1 MRLISFAVFLSL
13 WAGFAGPAY
22 ARATNE
28 KRIPATPAG
37 YQVSSSHSGSAA
49 SVTTVAGSGNS
60 SALIIPNLASSA
72 CVHPGSPVDGQSPC
86 IAFCGANDTACMAAA
101 SAEVR
106 TCSPLWTDYLATAE
120 GRRPLGSEWSTT
132 TTTVVDTGVHYT
144 TTVDE
149 WTMFS
154 TASASFLVGN
164 PTERGK
170 VTTMTPVYALGSP
183 TQRTSLVSYPDNNYT
198 FTMTIGP
205 TLHCKFTAISTAFT
219 RTDCGQC
226 TMTGGTVELLYW
238 PTRAAAASGPV
249 SSAGVSLVHDGITL
263 YSPSAY
269 ISFQT
274 AYAANS
280 CSRIGRNHTGT
291 MLAIRPADF
300 STLVHWGGKVAQ
312 SGANQY
318 GSLDYADLTGLPP
331 ASVYEAQPSCQMF
344 GCATILPSG
353 WNPTL
358 VVPEQ
363 MRSLDTAWAD
373 CAIGLEGLYDP
384 PVALIPRAVV
394 ATPTAPYDISTAP
407 ISATPRTTAT
417 LYAPETS
424 ALSPSPDPATQTQPG
439 PGQGG
444 TMSPVI
450 AGSEALSQTAQ
461 TTIAGG
467 DPASTIVGLQP
478 SATAF
483 SLSTPSS
490 DPGARDETTGSAMAI
505 PSDSETPA
513 LSSPVRSEAVSSP
526 SMPADQAST
535 ASLQPVVVL
544 PGAVSPVT
552 TPPFTSTIPKYGT
565 TEAPSPTGS
574 TGLAE
579 AAATPNALS
588 ILSAALDPASE
599 VPPAIASATSVEA
612 PSAPVSGG
620 PSQSVTGDAPSLA
633 SLNSADPA
641 VPSTTAIVPTGA
653 DFAETV
659 STAASTTPV
668 ASVAI
673 PAGDGSVKSGAS
685 PVSGRTTMA
694 TSVGSF
700 LQSDTPPSEA
710 ATGVVARTS
719 RTFGLSSD
727 DPAVAATPSRS
738 GPGGTYL
745 PELSSAGAGD
755 MPGVVTAKASS
766 DGRSATATTSL
777 RLPAVVTTV
786 AINPPLPGGTSISS
800 GGSAGSGTPESGSA
814 SLARRSATGVL
825 LFVSVACLVGCYW
838 Q

>member
-1 MRLISFAVFLSL
+1 
-13 WAGFAGPAY
+13 
-22 ARATNE
+22 
-28 KRIPATPAG
+28 
-37 YQVSSSHSGSAA
+37 
-49 SVTTVAGSGNS
+49 
-60 SALIIPNLASSA
+60 
-72 CVHPGSPVDGQSPC
+72 
-86 IAFCGANDTACMAAA
+86 MAAA

-106 TCSPLWTDYLATAE
+106 TCSSLWADYLATAE

-149 WTMFS
+149 WTTFS
-154 TASASFLVGN
+154 TAHASFLVGN

-183 TQRTSLVSYPDNNYT
+183 TQRTSLVTYPDNNYT

-205 TLHCKFTAISTAFT
+205 TPHCKFTAVSTAFT
-219 RTDCGQC
+219 QTDCGQC
-226 TMTGGTVELLYW
+226 TMTGGTVELFYW
-238 PTRAAAASGPV
+238 PTRSAAVTGPV
-249 SSAGVSLVHDGITL
+249 SSAGVSLVHGGITL

-274 AYAANS
+274 AFAANS

-291 MLAIRPADF
+291 MLAMRLADV

-318 GSLDYADLTGLPP
+318 GPLNYADLTGLPP

-344 GCATILPSG
+344 GCATIFPSG

-363 MRSLDTAWAD
+363 MRSLDAAWAD
-373 CAIGLEGLYDP
+373 CAVGLEGLYDP
-384 PVALIPRAVV
+384 PIALTPPTVV
-394 ATPTAPYDISTAP
+394 ATPTAPYAISTTP
-407 ISATPRTTAT
+407 NSAAPRTTAT
-417 LYAPETS
+417 GYASET
-424 ALSPSPDPATQTQPG
+424 AVLPPSPDPATQTQPG

-478 SATAF
+478 SATAY
-483 SLSTPSS
+483 SHSTPSS

-505 PSDSETPA
+505 PSDSSPPA
-513 LSSPVRSEAVSSP
+513 LSSPARSEAVSSP
-526 SMPADQAST
+526 RMPADQAST

-552 TPPFTSTIPKYGT
+552 TPPFTSTTPEYGT
-565 TEAPSPTGS
+565 TEAPSLTGS
-574 TGLAE
+574 TGLAKS
-579 AAATPNALS
+579 AATPNALS
-588 ILSAALDPASE
+588 VLSAALDPASG
-599 VPPAIASATSVEA
+599 VPPAIMSATSVEA
-612 PSAPVSGG
+612 YSAPVSGG
-620 PSQSVTGDAPSLA
+620 PAQSVTGDAPSLA
-633 SLNSADPA
+633 SLNSADPS
-641 VPSTTAIVPTGA
+641 VPSTIAIAFTAA
-653 DFAETV
+653 SSAETV

-673 PAGDGSVKSGAS
+673 PTDNGSAGSEVSL
-685 PVSGRTTMA
+685 VSGPTTMA

-700 LQSDTPPSEA
+700 LQSDTPASEA
-710 ATGVVARTS
+710 ATGVVAWTS
-719 RTFGLSSD
+719 RTIGLSSD
-727 DPAVAATPSRS
+727 GPMVSSTLSRLV
-738 GPGGTYL
+738 PTGTYL
-745 PELSSAGAGD
+745 PKISSPGAGD
-755 MPGVVTAKASS
+755 MPALVTADASRDS
-766 DGRSATATTSL
+766 KSAAATTSL
-777 RLPAVVTTV
+777 RLPAVVTTM
-786 AINPPLPGGTSISS
+786 AINTPVPGGTSISS
-800 GGSAGSGTPESGSA
+800 GGSAGSGAPDSGSA
-814 SLARRSATGVL
+814 SSFARGSATGVL
-825 LFVSVACLVGCYW
+825 LFVSVACLIGCYW